1 MSIEVE
7 VLQTQ
12 ELAIEAFG
20 IATESNISVYDA
32 CYVELANRLN
42 IPLVTA
48 DWELFVRTAPELPV
62 LWIGAIH

>member
-12 ELAIEAFG
+12 QLAFAAFDV
-20 IATESNISVYDA
+20 AVESRISVYDA

-48 DWELFVRTAPELPV
+48 DRELFTRTAPELPV
-62 LWIGAIH
+62 LWIGAMQ